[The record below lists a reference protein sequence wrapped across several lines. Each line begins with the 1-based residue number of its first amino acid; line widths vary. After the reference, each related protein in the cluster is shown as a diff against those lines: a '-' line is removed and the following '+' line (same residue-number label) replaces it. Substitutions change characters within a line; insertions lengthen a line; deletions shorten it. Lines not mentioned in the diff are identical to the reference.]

1 MNLWP
6 AWWRENA
13 SAIFEQSLSH
23 IGLVAVAMACALA
36 IGLPSGIWI
45 ARRPRW
51 QRLVLALAN
60 VFQTVPSLA
69 LFGLLI
75 PILGIGAPTAIV
87 ALVLYALL
95 PIVRN
100 TLSGIAGVDPNV
112 REAARALGFSDRQLL
127 WHVELPLASGVILA
141 GARVATVLCVGVT
154 TIAATIDA
162 GGLGQSIFRGLR
174 QDDNALILAGAVPAA
189 LLALLADALLGRLE
203 KKPTQVLAGTT
214 GTTSSA
220 RGDFAPSDFA
230 PLHSPPRRAQ
240 AVGAGVL
247 LVGLLSGALYW
258 RGARR
263 EFNAG
268 SGAQA
273 SGQRLFV
280 VASKDFSESVILA
293 EIFAQSLEARGV
305 AVRRRFELAGNL
317 SHQSLLAGAIDIY
330 PEYTGTAFT
339 AILKRKPQTDV
350 ARVYA
355 LVKSDYKSKF
365 GLEVGPPLGFSN
377 DFAILVRQAD
387 ATKFGLQTISEAAR
401 YTPTRVAGFGQDF
414 MSRAD
419 GYQGFAR
426 AYNLKFARAPREMDL
441 SLTYRALASGQVDMI
456 AGNATDGLIGAL
468 KLFQLKDDRKY
479 FPPYQA
485 IFIARSQALEAS
497 REARQVLQALGNVIT
512 TDEMRAMNLAAD
524 RDKQSPVAIARAW
537 RQKHGL

>member
-1 MNLWP
+1 MNSILS
-6 AWWRENA
+6 WWRDNA
-13 SAIFEQSLSH
+13 GAIAEQSLSH
-23 IGLVAVAMACALA
+23 IQLVLLAMACALA
-36 IGLPSGIWI
+36 IGLPCGVWI
-45 ARRPRW
+45 ARRPCW
-51 QRLVLALAN
+51 QKPVLGLAN

-75 PILGIGAPTAIV
+75 PVLGIGAPTAIV

-100 TLSGIAGVDPNV
+100 TLTGIAGVDPTV
-112 REAARALGFSDRQLL
+112 REAARGMGLTERQLL

-141 GARVATVLCVGVT
+141 GVRVATVLCVGVT

-189 LLALLADALLGRLE
+189 LLALLADGLLGRLE
-203 KKPTQVLAGTT
+203 RRGRAPQALAA
-214 GTTSSA
+214 SA
-220 RGDFAPSDFA
+220 SDFA
-230 PLHSPPRRAQ
+230 PLRSPPR
-240 AVGAGVL
+240 AVQVLGAGGVL
-247 LVGLLSGALYW
+247 LALLLGASFW
-258 RGARR
+258 RGARGGSR
-263 EFNAG
+263 SQAAG
-268 SGAQA
+268 ARA
-273 SGQRLFV
+273 FV

-293 EIFAQSLEARGV
+293 EIFAQSLEARHV
-305 AVRRRFELAGNL
+305 AVRRRFELGGNL
-317 SHQSLLAGAIDIY
+317 AHQSLLAGAVDIY

-339 AILKRKPQTDV
+339 AILKHKPQTDV
-350 ARVYA
+350 ARVYQA
-355 LVKSDYKSKF
+355 VKSEYKAKL

-387 ATKFGLQTISEAAR
+387 ARQFGLKTVSDAAR

-419 GYQGFAR
+419 GYKGFAR
-426 AYNLKFARAPREMDL
+426 AYGLKFAREPREMDL

-468 KLFQLKDDRKY
+468 KLLQLKDDRKY

-485 IFIARSQALEAS
+485 VFVARGAALDASPQARL
-497 REARQVLQALGNVIT
+497 VLDALGNAIT
-512 TDEMRAMNLAAD
+512 TDEMRRMNLAAD
-524 RDKQSPVAIARAW
+524 RDKQQPAAIARAW
-537 RQKHGL
+537 RQQHGL